1 MLKPFVRSASVL
13 GFTLAMTCALWASAS
28 PEARLQKAYRFQQ
41 GGWTYLHL
49 EGSPSDMGFQHGY
62 LLAPEIAD
70 AFEAIKLFDTHQTQR
85 DWEFFRTTA
94 RDMLWPHIDAEY
106 QQELQGI
113 ADGVKAHGVDL
124 DVYDIVAL
132 NAFEE
137 VPDYYVPWLSKQTT
151 NKLTTNRQTTNRQQN
166 SPKAP
171 KLAAPGNCSAFIA
184 TGSMT
189 KDHQIVIAHNNW
201 TSYLAGERWVVIFDI
216 QPEHGNHILM
226 DGFPGVITSDDD
238 FGVNSA
244 GIMITETT
252 MAQFEGW
259 DPNGKPEFMRSRKAL
274 QYANSIDDYVRII
287 KEGNNGGYAN
297 DWLIGDRKTGEI
309 AYLELGL
316 KNTPLWRTKDGYF
329 VSSNFPRDPKL
340 IKEETSGF
348 DPGDSSSSMN
358 ARHRRGDDLIQTAKG
373 TIDVEMA
380 EQFLS
385 DHVDRYE
392 RTTSDKKVDQ
402 PNERTL
408 CGHVDRSPR
417 GVKQWGWD
425 PYNPGG
431 AVQGKATDSAM
442 AAKMS
447 FVARAGHPCGADFL
461 AAEFLDH
468 HPEFAWQKP
477 LLHDMKAGPV
487 DGVYGRAEGTI
498 AGQSL
503 GCSQDI
509 LLSSAAVPAAV
520 VAASRRHCR
529 QRFNIRSFCGT
540 GPLRRRGRPRYSRRD
555 AGATAPRII

>member
-1 MLKPFVRSASVL
+1 MLRNFSHCIRAVAILLSL
-13 GFTLAMTCALWASAS
+13 TCAAFAAANQSD
-28 PEARLQKAYRFQQ
+28 ARLQKAYRFQQ
-41 GGWTYLHL
+41 GGWTYVHL
-49 EGSPSDMGFQHGY
+49 EGSPADIGFQHGY

-70 AFEAIKLFDTHQTQR
+70 ALAVIKMSDTRRTQR

-94 RDMLWPHIDAEY
+94 RQMLWPRIDAEY

-137 VPDYYVPWLSKQTT
+137 VPDYYVPWLNKQTA
-151 NKLTTNRQTTNRQQN
+151 NKQALNKSQKT
-166 SPKAP
+166 P
-171 KLAAPGNCSAFIA
+171 KLSAPGNCSAFIA

-201 TSYLAGERWVVIFDI
+201 TSYLNGERWVIVFDI
-216 QPEHGNHILM
+216 QPEHGNRILM

-252 MAQFEGW
+252 ITQFEGW
-259 DPNGKPEFMRSRKAL
+259 DPQGKPEFMRSRKAL
-274 QYANSIDDYVRII
+274 QYASSIDDYVRII

-329 VSSNFPRDPKL
+329 VSSNFARDPKL
-340 IKEETSGF
+340 IHDETSGF
-348 DPGDSSSSMN
+348 DANDASSSPN
-358 ARHRRGDDLIQTAKG
+358 ARHSRAEEMMQQAKG
-373 TIDVEMA
+373 KIDVA
-380 EQFLS
+380 LAQQFLS
-385 DHVDRYE
+385 DHFDSFE
-392 RTTSDKKVDQ
+392 KKEQ
-402 PNERTL
+402 PNERGL
-408 CGHVDRSPR
+408 CGHVDASAR
-417 GVKQWGWD
+417 GVKEWD
-425 PYNPGG
+425 WAANYPGG

-461 AAEFLDH
+461 AEPFLDQ
-468 HPEFAWQKP
+468 HPEYSWQKP
-477 LLHDMKAGPV
+477 LLHDMKAGPWTV
-487 DGVYGRAEGTI
+487 FT
-498 AGQSL
+498 AGQK
-503 GCSQDI
+503 Q
-509 LLSSAAVPAAV
+509 
-520 VAASRRHCR
+520 
-529 QRFNIRSFCGT
+529 
-540 GPLRRRGRPRYSRRD
+540 
-555 AGATAPRII
+555 